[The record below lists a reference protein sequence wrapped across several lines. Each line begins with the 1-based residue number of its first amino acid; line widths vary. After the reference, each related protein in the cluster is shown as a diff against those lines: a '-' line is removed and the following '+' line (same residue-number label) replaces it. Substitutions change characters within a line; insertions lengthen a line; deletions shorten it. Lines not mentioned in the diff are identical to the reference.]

1 MPIQPKLFKY
11 ALRQALN
18 ENGFTANFEG
28 DDELNMDHKCLNCRI
43 LSLLLII
50 SYDIDINI
58 HGSHNSNKTD
68 GIGVFRFNIPT
79 GDQIPD
85 YFIFAFE
92 NMVTGTA
99 EFVIVK
105 YPDLFQRLTKK
116 NLIREN
122 KAELWLWLMPDR
134 SLYDTTNISVEGQ
147 WYNLNKGRGGRMADR
162 EEMDYSDFLNKWD
175 TLNDSLT

>member
-28 DDELNMDHKCLNCRI
+28 DNELYMDHKCLNCRI

-58 HGSHNSNKTD
+58 HGSHHNNKTD
-68 GIGVFRFNIPT
+68 GIGVFRFNMPT

-92 NMVTGTA
+92 NMVNGKA
-99 EFVIVK
+99 EFVTIK
-105 YPDLFQRLTKK
+105 YSDLVEHLSKR
-116 NLIREN
+116 NRIREN

-134 SLYDTTNISVEGQ
+134 SVYDATDISIEGE
-147 WYNLNKGRGGRMADR
+147 WYNLIKGSGGRMADG
-162 EEMDYSDFLNKWD
+162 EEMDYTQWLNNWD
-175 TLNDSLT
+175 CLTDSL

>member
-1 MPIQPKLFKY
+1 MPITYRLYKSAF
-11 ALRQALN
+11 RQALI

-28 DDELNMDHKCLNCRI
+28 DDELYMVHKCTDCKI
-43 LSLLLII
+43 LSLQLIM
-50 SYDIDINI
+50 SSDIDINI
-58 HGSHNSNKTD
+58 HGSHNNNKTD
-68 GIGVFRFNIPT
+68 GIGVFRFNMPT

-92 NMVTGTA
+92 NMVYGKA

-105 YPDLFQRLTKK
+105 YPDLFQRLTNK

-134 SLYDTTNISVEGQ
+134 SVYDATDISIEGE
-147 WYNLNKGRGGRMADR
+147 WYNLNKGRGGRMADG
-162 EEMDYSDFLNKWD
+162 EEMDYTQWLNNWD
-175 TLNDSLT
+175 CLTDSL